1 MVPNGLTQIPHFSE
15 KWKRRVE
22 MFSTGVFFFVKISVF
37 RNFNADK
44 ISQFLF
50 KYLGTDKLLC
60 TDPACQFKAMHLLKT
75 LGAFSRKLFSR
86 KLFIT
91 FIHDFYV

>member
-1 MVPNGLTQIPHFSE
+1 
-15 KWKRRVE
+15 

-75 LGAFSRKLFSR
+75 LMGAFSR